1 MITPNENNL
10 DDTTPTTTTTTKAT
24 STFTLFEYSTGEDV
38 SSWLEMSVWIPKES
52 EEDTPK
58 QIEVEKGD
66 SFTRLLN
73 QLYKEMSKTD
83 TMNLEWEQQII
94 IDNMSYLKFIN
105 LFLIKQ
111 LKEMHIKFKNL
122 QSESNKRNKDLK
134 DELNLLRNEIKEI
147 ESVRSFKFEIPESWI
162 IEE

>member
-1 MITPNENNL
+1 MITPNENKL
-10 DDTTPTTTTTTKAT
+10 DDTTPTTTTTKAT
-24 STFTLFEYSTGEDV
+24 STFKLVDYNTGEDV
-38 SSWLEMSVWIPKES
+38 SSWVEMTFWIPKES

-58 QIEVEKGD
+58 QIEEEKED

-94 IDNMSYLKFIN
+94 TDNMSYLKLIN
-105 LFLIKQ
+105 LFL
-111 LKEMHIKFKNL
+111 LKKLSEMHIKFKNL
-122 QSESNKRNKDLK
+122 QSESNKRYKDLK
-134 DELNLLRNEIKEI
+134 DELDLLRTEIKEI
-147 ESVRSFKFEIPESWI
+147 ESARSFKFEIPNSWI

>member
-1 MITPNENNL
+1 MISLNEN
-10 DDTTPTTTTTTKAT
+10 DRDVTTPTTTPTTKAT
-24 STFTLFEYSTGEDV
+24 STFTLIDYNTGEDV
-38 SSWLEMSVWIPKES
+38 SSWVEMSVWTTDES

-58 QIEVEKGD
+58 QIEEEKGD
-66 SFTRLLN
+66 SFTRILN
-73 QLYKEMSKTD
+73 QLYKVMSKTD

-94 IDNMSYLKFIN
+94 TDNMSYLKLIN
-105 LFLIKQ
+105 LFLIKE

-147 ESVRSFKFEIPESWI
+147 ESARSFKFEIPESWI

>member
-1 MITPNENNL
+1 MSTPNKNDL
-10 DDTTPTTTTTTKAT
+10 DDTTPTTTTKDTP
-24 STFTLFEYSTGEDV
+24 TFTLFEYSTDEDI
-38 SSWLEMSVWIPKES
+38 SPWFEMSIWIPKEF

-58 QIEVEKGD
+58 QIEEEKGD

-73 QLYKEMSKTD
+73 QLYKVMSKTD

-94 IDNMSYLKFIN
+94 TDNMSYFKLIN
-105 LFLIKQ
+105 LFLIKE

-122 QSESNKRNKDLK
+122 QSESNKRIKDLK

-147 ESVRSFKFEIPESWI
+147 ERARSFKFEIPKSWI